1 MSVSV
6 VICCHNSQGRI
17 EKTLQALS
25 QCRGDF
31 AIEAILVD
39 NASTDGTVETARLF
53 WNKLNNPFD
62 LRIVSEPTSGKVFA
76 QRAGARH
83 ARNEF
88 IVYCDDD
95 NWLAPDYL
103 IVAKEIFL
111 DPKVGGASGQAEPV
125 FEGDA
130 PTFVYSHGNW
140 LALGIQALNT
150 GDVTDSLGYL
160 WGAGMV
166 ARRTDLTKIF
176 ECPYLPIL
184 SGPSGVLSIA
194 RGDDNELCWAITVLG
209 KRLIYDERLKIKH
222 FMPRERLN
230 MAYLRKRATVTATW
244 DAAVER
250 RAKGLKITEGGHR
263 LQLALRSGVRW
274 VRHVSWEQERSFHR
288 FMLLAALGIRRGM
301 TAFERKLYDAHLWLF
316 SARRN

>member
-1 MSVSV
+1 MYP
-6 VICCHNSQGRI
+6 NQPLA
-17 EKTLQALS
+17 KYWLS
-25 QCRGDF
+25 ER
-31 AIEAILVD
+31 
-39 NASTDGTVETARLF
+39 AR
-53 WNKLNNPFD
+53 
-62 LRIVSEPTSGKVFA
+62 E
-76 QRAGARH
+76 H

-125 FEGDA
+125 FEGDT

-150 GDVTDSLGYL
+150 GDVTNSVGYL

-166 ARRTDLTKIF
+166 ARRTDLMKIF

-194 RGDDNELCWAITVLG
+194 RGDDNELCWAIAVLG

-230 MAYLRKRATVTATW
+230 MAYLRNG
-244 DAAVER
+244 R
-250 RAKGLKITEGGHR
+250 RDYYLDG
-263 LQLALRSGVRW
+263 
-274 VRHVSWEQERSFHR
+274 
-288 FMLLAALGIRRGM
+288 
-301 TAFERKLYDAHLWLF
+301 AFERVADAYRDNPNVDLWHGRCRIVDQFGAKVDERIGSIKRYDEILDLWDVWWK
-316 SARRN
+316 RRNFVQPEVFWTKRIGKKVGAFREDLTFGNGLRVLAADICRRRNRWIY